1 MNKRKARLAVDRSKI
16 PEERGLYKMEMRA
29 DHISPL
35 DMFKIGVGPSSSHTV
50 GPMVAALEFRKKVIA
65 SGAAVAGARLTVE
78 LFGSLSATGR
88 GHATDGAVCA
98 GLSGLH
104 PRTAMPGDVWA
115 VMPFLESNPQL
126 DVEGVKLAFSPPEDI
141 TWSGWSL
148 DDKPLPHP
156 NTLRF
161 RILKGSDIAFEQI
174 TVSVGGGFIEQVDP
188 VSLKRIQSAKQT
200 ERVDLPY
207 PYNTAQEFV
216 QQCRRSGLA
225 PWELVTDNEMAR
237 GLEPAALRAQLKE
250 ILATM
255 ESSIERGL
263 STDGI
268 LPGGLNV
275 RRRAKELY
283 QQMQAGKQPGW
294 AGNDLRPSIY
304 AMAVNEENAA
314 GGKVVTAPTN
324 GSSGIIPSVWRTLKE
339 SSNLDEETMVNGLI
353 VASVIG
359 ALVKTHASISGA
371 EVGCQGEVGTS
382 CAMAAAG
389 AVSMLGG
396 SVDQLEQAA
405 EIGIEHHLGMTC
417 DPIQGLV
424 QIPCIER
431 NAMGAVKA
439 LNAAALSLASDGSHL
454 ISLDRALEVMKQ
466 TGLDMNQKY
475 KETATGGLALG

>member
-1 MNKRKARLAVDRSKI
+1 
-16 PEERGLYKMEMRA
+16 MEMRA
-29 DHISPL
+29 DHIGPL

-50 GPMVAALEFRKKVIA
+50 GPMIAALEFRKRALDQGIA
-65 SGAAVAGARLTVE
+65 IAGGRLKVE

-98 GLSGLH
+98 GISGLH
-104 PRTAMPGDVWA
+104 PRTAMPDDIWA
-115 VMPFLESNPQL
+115 VMPALEADPRLDFEEVGAGQMIAFQPQT
-126 DVEGVKLAFSPPEDI
+126 DI
-141 TWSGWSL
+141 IWAGWFL

-161 RILKGSDIAFEQI
+161 RLLSAGGEIEFEQI
-174 TVSVGGGFIEQVDP
+174 TVSVGGGFIEQVNAET
-188 VSLKRIQSAKQT
+188 LKRITPETQSVRLK
-200 ERVDLPY
+200 LPH
-207 PYNTAQEFV
+207 PYNSAQEFLE
-216 QQCRRSGLA
+216 QCEKSGLL
-225 PWELVTDNEMAR
+225 PWELVLANEKAR
-237 GLEPAALRAQLKE
+237 GFEPETLRGQLRE
-250 ILATM
+250 ILETM
-255 ESSIERGL
+255 ENSIQRGL
-263 STDGI
+263 STNGI

-294 AGNDLRPSIY
+294 SGNDLRPSVY

-314 GGKVVTAPTN
+314 GGRVVTAPTN
-324 GSSGIIPSVWRTLKE
+324 GSSGIIPSVWRTLRE
-339 SSNLDEETMVNGLI
+339 SNDLSNDTLVNGLL

-389 AVSMLGG
+389 AVAMLGG
-396 SVDQLEQAA
+396 NAQQIEQAA

-417 DPIQGLV
+417 DPIKGLV

-439 LNAAALSLASDGSHL
+439 LNAAALSLASDGTHL